1 MLIPLMFV
9 VEQVRWRLAAAR
21 DDERGLTTTEIV
33 VITALLVTLA
43 FAAVA
48 IISNAVL
55 NKAHS
60 INLEGSNP

>member
-1 MLIPLMFV
+1 MLTPLVFLL
-9 VEQVRWRLAAAR
+9 EQVRWRVAAAR
-21 DDERGLTTTEIV
+21 EDERGLTTTEMV

-60 INLEGSNP
+60 INLEGTNP